1 MKRIVFITPRD
12 ARYGFSISGVVQL
25 AVKPDEAEA
34 TIRKVI
40 AGEDTGVV
48 VIDERLIGGISEER
62 FREMEKKWYG
72 MLLVLPA
79 PERPAEEGEDY
90 ASRLIRRAVG
100 YHVRLHL

>member
-40 AGEDTGVV
+40 AERDTGVV

-79 PERPAEEGEDY
+79 PERLAEEGEDY
-90 ASRLIRRAVG
+90 ASRLIRRAIG
-100 YHVRLHL
+100 YHVRLNV